1 MPSLDSAPNF
11 GLLTETD
18 LRDLSGLNLYNR
30 GTSGTISISM
40 ADTVFL
46 DLVEF
51 LNGYASSQT
60 ITDTVDYYATAA
72 GSATAG
78 SWSVYIGDD
87 DKVRLLAGTAFDVSH
102 TSGTDWMG
110 IGSGTVSSSPSGTDH
125 IATLPEEWTRGRVAG
140 PSVFEIDPTGEAAFS
155 VTIDGEYQD
164 LRVALRD
171 AGNVGDIDDTR
182 ATLSLSYVDT
192 STLSLAGINSI
203 RWLIDEDGFAV
214 CSYPSSVTAL
224 TWQNSKLRK
233 LLGFTGDETPTT
245 TVGSSYIRLK
255 ASYPAAMVLIP
266 TRPVERHQLTSD
278 TMATRRRLIGGGQVS
293 NKLATYTR
301 SRVDFYLDAAADE
314 RDLYQH
320 FVDRFAPY
328 TGPGRRLTYYGEWGD
343 SRRHGYILEN
353 PYGTLYS
360 LQEERGRFVG
370 TLMEGTFDLNY
381 PGRIRRRVPLSVTVE
396 HDEVR

>member
-11 GLLTETD
+11 GLLTEAD
-18 LRDLSGLNLYNR
+18 LRDLSGVNLYRR
-30 GTSGTISISM
+30 GSQSVSITM
-40 ADTVFL
+40 PDTVYL

-51 LNGYASSQT
+51 LNGYSANQT
-60 ITDTVDYYATAA
+60 IADTVEYYATVA
-72 GSATAG
+72 GSASAG
-78 SWSVYIGDD
+78 SWSVYIGAD
-87 DKVRLLAGTAFDVSH
+87 DKVSLLANMAFTVTHS
-102 TSGTDWMG
+102 SGTDWMG
-110 IGSGTVSSSPSGTDH
+110 IGSGTVSSSPSGADH

-140 PSVFEIDPTGEAAFS
+140 PSVFSIDPTGEPAFD
-155 VTIDGEYQD
+155 VTIGGEYQD
-164 LRVALRD
+164 LRVAMRE
-171 AGNVGDIDDTR
+171 AGSVGDVDDSR
-182 ATLSLSYVDT
+182 ATLSLSYIDT
-192 STLSLAGINSI
+192 TTFSLSGINSV

-214 CSYPSSVTAL
+214 CSYPQAMTDI
-224 TWQNSKLRK
+224 TWQSDTLRK
-233 LLGFTGDETPTT
+233 LLGFVGDETPTSAI
-245 TVGSSYIRLK
+245 GSSYERIK
-255 ASYPAAMVLIP
+255 GTYPAAMVLIP

-278 TMATRRRLIGGGQVS
+278 TVATRRRLIGGGQVS
-293 NKLATYTR
+293 NKLATYMR

-343 SRRHGYILEN
+343 SRRHGYILEDA
-353 PYGTLYS
+353 YGTLYS

>member
-11 GLLTETD
+11 GLLTEAD
-18 LRDLSGLNLYNR
+18 LRDLSGINLYTR
-30 GTSGTISISM
+30 GGKAISVSM
-40 ADTVFL
+40 ASTVFL

-51 LNGYASSQT
+51 LCGYAANQT
-60 ITDTVDYYATAA
+60 IKDTVEEYATTA
-72 GSATAG
+72 GSASAG
-78 SWSVYIGDD
+78 SWFVSIGSD
-87 DKVRLLAGTAFDVSH
+87 DKVLLEANRAFDISH

-110 IGSGTVSSSPSGTDH
+110 IGSATVSSVAVGTTH
-125 IATLPEEWTRGRVAG
+125 RATLPEEWTRGRVAG
-140 PSVFEIDPTGEAAFS
+140 PSIFEIDPTGEAAFS

-164 LRVALRD
+164 LRVAMREPGTIGD
-171 AGNVGDIDDTR
+171 ADDAR
-182 ATLSLSYVDT
+182 AISSLSYEDT
-192 STLSLAGINSI
+192 TENSLSGLNSV

-214 CSYPSSVTAL
+214 CSYPTSLSDLSWDSAT
-224 TWQNSKLRK
+224 LRK

-245 TVGSSYIRLK
+245 VIGSNYERLK
-255 ASYPAAMVLIP
+255 ATYPAAMVLIP

-278 TMATRRRLIGGGQVS
+278 TVATRRRLIGGGQVS

-320 FVDRFAPY
+320 FVDRFAAY

-343 SRRHGYILEN
+343 SRRHGYILEDA
-353 PYGTLYS
+353 YGTLYS

>member
-1 MPSLDSAPNF
+1 MASLDSAPNF
-11 GLLTETD
+11 GLLTEAD
-18 LRDLSGLNLYNR
+18 LRDLSGVNLYRR
-30 GTSGTISISM
+30 GSQSVSITM
-40 ADTVFL
+40 PDTVYL

-51 LNGYASSQT
+51 LNGYSANQT
-60 ITDTVDYYATAA
+60 IADTVEYYATVA
-72 GSATAG
+72 GSASAG
-78 SWSVYIGDD
+78 SWSVYIGAD
-87 DKVRLLAGTAFDVSH
+87 DKVSLLANMAFTVTHS
-102 TSGTDWMG
+102 SGTDWMG

-140 PSVFEIDPTGEAAFS
+140 PSIFSIDPTGEPAFD
-155 VTIDGEYQD
+155 VTIGGEYQD
-164 LRVALRD
+164 LRVAMRE
-171 AGNVGDIDDTR
+171 AGSVGDADDSR
-182 ATLSLSYVDT
+182 ATLSLSYIDT
-192 STLSLAGINSI
+192 TTFSLSGINSV

-214 CSYPSSVTAL
+214 CSYPQAMTDI
-224 TWQNSKLRK
+224 TWQSDTLRK
-233 LLGFTGDETPTT
+233 LLGFTGDETPTSAI
-245 TVGSSYIRLK
+245 GSSYERIK
-255 ASYPAAMVLIP
+255 GTYPAAMVLVP

-278 TMATRRRLIGGGQVS
+278 TVATRRRLIGGGQVS

-343 SRRHGYILEN
+343 SRRHGYILEDA
-353 PYGTLYS
+353 YGTLYS

>member
-11 GLLTETD
+11 GLLTEAD
-18 LRDLSGLNLYNR
+18 LRDLSGINLYTR
-30 GTSGTISISM
+30 GSKAISVSM
-40 ADTVFL
+40 ASTVFL

-51 LNGYASSQT
+51 LNGYSANQT
-60 ITDTVDYYATAA
+60 IKDTVSHYATVA

-78 SWSVYIGDD
+78 SWFVSIGPD
-87 DKVRLLAGTAFDVSH
+87 DKVRLEANRAFDISH

-110 IGSGTVSSSPSGTDH
+110 IGSATVSSAVVGSAH
-125 IATLPEEWTRGRVAG
+125 RATLPDEWTRGRVAG
-140 PSVFEIDPTGEAAFS
+140 PSIFEIDPTGEAAFS

-164 LRVALRD
+164 LRVAMREP
-171 AGNVGDIDDTR
+171 GSVGDADDSR
-182 ATLSLSYVDT
+182 ATSSLSYADT
-192 STLSLAGINSI
+192 TENSLSGLNSV
-203 RWLIDEDGFAV
+203 RWLIDEDGFTV
-214 CSYPSSVTAL
+214 CSYPTAL
-224 TWQNSKLRK
+224 TDLSFDSATLRK

-245 TVGSSYIRLK
+245 VLGSSYERIK
-255 ASYPAAMVLIP
+255 STHPAAMVLIP

-278 TMATRRRLIGGGQVS
+278 TVATRRRLIGGGQVS

-301 SRVDFYLDAAADE
+301 SRVNFFLDAAADE

-343 SRRHGYILEN
+343 SRRHGFILEDE
-353 PYGTLYS
+353 YGTLYT
-360 LQEERGRFVG
+360 LQEERGRFIG
-370 TLMEGTFDLNY
+370 TLMEGEFNLDY

>member
-11 GLLTETD
+11 GLLTEAD
-18 LRDLSGLNLYNR
+18 LRDLSGINLYTR
-30 GTSGTISISM
+30 GGKAISVSM
-40 ADTVFL
+40 ASTVFL

-51 LNGYASSQT
+51 LNGYSANQT
-60 ITDTVDYYATAA
+60 IADTVEYYATVA
-72 GSATAG
+72 GSASAG
-78 SWSVYIGDD
+78 SWFVSIGPD
-87 DKVRLLAGTAFDVSH
+87 DKVRLEANRAFDISH

-110 IGSGTVSSSPSGTDH
+110 IGSATVSSVAVGTAH
-125 IATLPEEWTRGRVAG
+125 RATLPEEWTRGRVAG
-140 PSVFEIDPTGEAAFS
+140 PSIFEIDPTGEAAFS

-164 LRVALRD
+164 LRVAMREPGTIGD
-171 AGNVGDIDDTR
+171 ADDSR
-182 ATLSLSYVDT
+182 AISSLSYEDT
-192 STLSLAGINSI
+192 TENSLGGLNSV

-214 CSYPSSVTAL
+214 CSYPTSLSDLSWDSAT
-224 TWQNSKLRK
+224 LRK

-245 TVGSSYIRLK
+245 VLGSNYERLK
-255 ASYPAAMVLIP
+255 ATYPAAMVLIP

-278 TMATRRRLIGGGQVS
+278 TVATRRRLIGGGQVS

-343 SRRHGYILEN
+343 SRRHGYILEDV
-353 PYGTLYS
+353 YGTLYT
-360 LQEERGRFVG
+360 LQEERGRFIG
-370 TLMEGTFDLNY
+370 TLMEGEFNLNY

>member
-11 GLLTETD
+11 GLLTEAD
-18 LRDLSGLNLYNR
+18 LRDLSGVNLYSR
-30 GTSGTISISM
+30 GSKSISLSM
-40 ADTVFL
+40 ASTVFL

-51 LNGYASSQT
+51 LNGYAANQT
-60 ITDTVDYYATAA
+60 IGDTVEYYATVA

-78 SWSVYIGDD
+78 SWSVVIGAD
-87 DKVRLLAGTAFDVSH
+87 DKVSLQANRAFDISH

-125 IATLPEEWTRGRVAG
+125 VATLPEEWTRGRVAG

-164 LRVALRD
+164 LRVAMREP
-171 AGNVGDIDDTR
+171 GSVGDADDSR
-182 ATLSLSYVDT
+182 ATLSLSYEDT
-192 STLSLAGINSI
+192 TENSLSGINSV

-214 CSYPSSVTAL
+214 CSYPSTL
-224 TWQNSKLRK
+224 TDLVWSNATLRK

-245 TVGSSYIRLK
+245 VIGSNYERIKST
-255 ASYPAAMVLIP
+255 YPAAMVLIP

-278 TMATRRRLIGGGQVS
+278 TVATRRRLIGGGQVS

-343 SRRHGYILEN
+343 SRRHGYILEDA
-353 PYGTLYS
+353 YGTLYS

>member
-11 GLLTETD
+11 GLLTEAD
-18 LRDLSGLNLYNR
+18 LRDLSGVNLYSR
-30 GTSGTISISM
+30 GSKSISLSI
-40 ADTVFL
+40 ASTVFL

-51 LNGYASSQT
+51 LSGYSANQT
-60 ITDTVDYYATAA
+60 IADTVEYYATVA
-72 GSATAG
+72 GSASAG
-78 SWSVYIGDD
+78 SWSVFIGAD
-87 DKVRLLAGTAFDVSH
+87 DKVSLQASRAFDISH

-110 IGSGTVSSSPSGTDH
+110 IGSGTVSSSPSGTSH
-125 IATLPEEWTRGRVAG
+125 VATLPEEWTRGRVAG
-140 PSVFEIDPTGEAAFS
+140 PSIFEVDPTGEAAFS

-164 LRVALRD
+164 LRVAMREPGTIGD
-171 AGNVGDIDDTR
+171 ADDSR
-182 ATLSLSYVDT
+182 ATLSLSFEDT
-192 STLSLAGINSI
+192 TENSLSGINSV
-203 RWLIDEDGFAV
+203 RWLIDEEGFTV
-214 CSYPSSVTAL
+214 CSYPSTL
-224 TWQNSKLRK
+224 TDLVWSNATLRK

-245 TVGSSYIRLK
+245 VIGSNYERIKST
-255 ASYPAAMVLIP
+255 YPAAMVLIP

-278 TMATRRRLIGGGQVS
+278 TVATRRRLIGGGQVS

-343 SRRHGYILEN
+343 SRRHGYILEDA
-353 PYGTLYS
+353 YGTLYT

-370 TLMEGTFDLNY
+370 TLMEGDFNLNY